1 MRLFVA
7 IEVPSVSIREFGGH
21 GEDSPSHIT
30 LKFLGDVPEERLK
43 EISEA
48 LERELSGA
56 HGGKIVLQGLGAF
69 PSNERPRVLWVGVAE
84 GSQVLSDLNQRV
96 ERALTALGFP
106 REDRPFHPHVTLA
119 RLKDPRRQ
127 QDARDAIAAHSN
139 EVFGA
144 GEMRSVL
151 LKESRLSRSGA
162 QHLTLL
168 AIPLKAP
175 PS

>member
-1 MRLFVA
+1 
-7 IEVPSVSIREFGGH
+7 
-21 GEDSPSHIT
+21 
-30 LKFLGDVPEERLK
+30 
-43 EISEA
+43 
-48 LERELSGA
+48 
-56 HGGKIVLQGLGAF
+56 
-69 PSNERPRVLWVGVAE
+69 
-84 GSQVLSDLNQRV
+84 
-96 ERALTALGFP
+96 
-106 REDRPFHPHVTLA
+106 VTLA